1 MRSKL
6 WWCPAQTRRVSK
18 LELTT
23 KQRHVFPYQTTTIF
37 SSEATTENAMALEA
51 TGGYIAGAQ
60 DDSQL
65 PIFDVQKVQMRF
77 DISADFVAAAVANNV
92 LVLALST
99 GRILR
104 FDLERPEDIDDIDL
118 PKRPAEIGVIRKL
131 FLDPS
136 ASHLLISTTS
146 GENYYLHTQSR
157 QPKALGKFPKGVQI
171 ESIAWNPSE
180 PTASTREILIGS
192 ADGHVYETYIEPNA
206 EFYRNQEK
214 YFRTVYSPQ
223 DGPVVGLFADV
234 VSTRPETRRVLVATP
249 QKLLHFV
256 GRTGGRGYESNGS
269 IYTKL
274 FESEVPTV
282 HEVDRTGG
290 ISPSCLAVSPDSPD
304 ALSSSLEGQSMERA
318 YAWLSAQGIFHGN
331 LTTSVPDLVSLGKQV
346 FRESKSFP
354 RSKMPAI
361 QTAGGRSRAT
371 QPPISS
377 MVLTQFHML
386 ALVEGTLTAIN
397 RLDDTV
403 VYSQQILETSAN
415 LGLFAD
421 QQKNTFWLFTAQ
433 EIFEIVVTD
442 EARDVWKIMLKQG
455 QYDAAQKYAKT
466 AEQRD
471 AVASMTGDHLMSL
484 GKYAEA
490 ALVFGKSTKAFED
503 VALGFIDKGE
513 QDALR
518 KYLTVKLSIL
528 KKSAIMQRMML
539 ASWLLE
545 LYMAKLNQLDDT
557 ISTRAELT
565 ADGSGTTSSDTERQL
580 PVSRKE
586 YQDFVTKHKSDLDR
600 KTAYEI
606 ISAHGREEELLF
618 YANVVEDYN
627 YVLSYWVNRERWT
640 EAMSVLKKQT
650 DPEMFYRYST
660 VLMAHVSVDL
670 IDVLKRQ
677 ANLDTKKIIP
687 ALLNYNKT
695 AGSSVSLRDNQA
707 ILYLRFCIDHL
718 LSTEPAVHNTLISMY
733 AAHPTR
739 DESALLTYL
748 ETQARNHDQF
758 YDADFAL
765 RLCIAHKRVQSAVH
779 VYETMQQYASAVDL
793 ALKYDEVEL
802 AASVADRAGT
812 DDTLR
817 KKLWLK
823 VAKKVIGQNKG
834 IKSAI
839 EFLRRCELLRIE
851 DLIPFFPDFIVID
864 DFKEE
869 ICAALEDYSRQIDDL
884 KREMDESAS
893 TAKHIKDDI
902 KALDQRYA
910 IVEPG
915 ERCWKCRLPL
925 LMRQFF
931 VFPCQHA
938 FHADCLG
945 EMVMHAAGMGKS
957 KRIRE
962 LQKEIGRGVALG
974 KRREG
979 MVRELDGLVAGAW

>member
-1 MRSKL
+1 M
-6 WWCPAQTRRVSK
+6 AVS
-18 LELTT
+18 
-23 KQRHVFPYQTTTIF
+23 PG
-37 SSEATTENAMALEA
+37 A
-51 TGGYIAGAQ
+51 GYAGMH
-60 DDSQL
+60 DDAQL
-65 PIFDVQKVQMRF
+65 PIFDVQRVQMRF
-77 DISADFVAAAVANNV
+77 DISADFVAAQVANNV

-104 FDLERPEDIDDIDL
+104 FDLDNPEDIDDIDL

-136 ASHLLISTTS
+136 ASHLLITTTL

-157 QPKALGKFPKGVQI
+157 QPKALGKTPKGTQI
-171 ESIAWNPSE
+171 ESVAWNPSQ
-180 PTASTREILIGS
+180 PTASTREILLGTV
-192 ADGHVYETYIEPNA
+192 DGNVFETFIEPSA
-206 EFYRNQEK
+206 EFYRSQEK
-214 YFRTVYSPQ
+214 YFRLVYNPQ
-223 DGPVVGLFADV
+223 DGPIVGLHADV
-234 VSTRPETRRVLVATP
+234 LSTRPETRRVLLAT
-249 QKLLHFV
+249 QHKLLHFV

-269 IYTKL
+269 IYAKL
-274 FESEVPTV
+274 FESETPTV
-282 HEVDRTGG
+282 HEVDRAATA
-290 ISPSCLAVSPDSPD
+290 SPSCLATSPDSPD
-304 ALSSSLEGQSMERA
+304 APTTATDGLSPERA
-318 YAWLSAQGIFHGN
+318 YAWLSNPGIFHGD
-331 LTTSVPDLVSLGKQV
+331 LKTSVPDLVSLGKQV
-346 FRESKSFP
+346 FRESKTFP
-354 RSKMPAI
+354 QSKLPPI
-361 QTAGGRSRAT
+361 QTAGGRSRVI

-377 MVLTQFHML
+377 MILSQFHIL
-386 ALVEGTLTAIN
+386 ALVEGRLTGIN
-397 RLDDTV
+397 RLDETI
-403 VYSQQILETSAN
+403 VYNQQILETGQAN

-421 QQKNTFWLFTAQ
+421 HQKNTFWMFTAQ

-442 EARDVWKIMLKQG
+442 EARDVWKIMLNQG
-455 QYDAAQKYAKT
+455 QYDAAQQYAKT
-466 AEQRD
+466 PEQKD
-471 AVASMTGDHLMSL
+471 AVASRTGDHLMSQ
-484 GKYAEA
+484 GKFAEA
-490 ALVFGKSTKAFED
+490 AVILGKSTKAFED
-503 VALGFIDKGE
+503 VALAFIDKGE

-518 KYLTVKLSIL
+518 KYLLVKLSTL
-528 KKSAIMQRMML
+528 KKGSIMQRMML

-565 ADGSGTTSSDTERQL
+565 TNGSGATSSDTERQL
-580 PVSRKE
+580 PVIRKE
-586 YQDFVTKHKSDLDR
+586 YQDFVTKNKTDLDR
-600 KTAYEI
+600 QTAYEI

-627 YVLSYWVNRERWT
+627 YVLSYWVNRERWN
-640 EAMSVLKKQT
+640 EAMTVLKKQT
-650 DPEMFYRYST
+650 DPQMFYRYSS
-660 VLMAHVSVDL
+660 VLMTHVAVEL
-670 IDVLKRQ
+670 VEVLTRQ
-677 ANLDTKKIIP
+677 SNLDTKKIIP
-687 ALLNYNKT
+687 ALLNYNKI
-695 AGSSVSLRDNQA
+695 AGNTVSLKDNQA
-707 ILYLRFCIDHL
+707 IKYLRYCIDRE
-718 LSTEPAVHNTLISMY
+718 LSSEPAVHNTLISMY

-739 DESALLTYL
+739 DESALLSYL
-748 ETQARNHDQF
+748 KTQSDHGY

-779 VYETMQQYASAVDL
+779 VYEMMHQYASAVEL

-802 AASVADRAGT
+802 AASVADQPGI
-812 DDTLR
+812 DDALR

-834 IKSAI
+834 IKAAI
-839 EFLRRCELLRIE
+839 EFLKRCELLRIE
-851 DLIPFFPDFIVID
+851 DLIPFFPDFVVID

-869 ICAALEDYSRQIDDL
+869 ICAALEDYSRQIDEL

-893 TAKHIKDDI
+893 TAQHIKQDI

-945 EMVMHAAGMGKS
+945 EMVMHVAGMGKG

-962 LQKEIGRGVALG
+962 LQREIGRGVALG

-979 MVRELDGLVAGAW
+979 MVRELDGLVAGNW

>member
-1 MRSKL
+1 
-6 WWCPAQTRRVSK
+6 
-18 LELTT
+18 
-23 KQRHVFPYQTTTIF
+23 
-37 SSEATTENAMALEA
+37 MALSP
-51 TGGYIAGAQ
+51 GIGFIAGGH
-60 DDSQL
+60 DDAQL
-65 PIFDVQKVQMRF
+65 PIFDVQRVQMRF
-77 DISADFVAAAVANNV
+77 DISADFVAAQVANNV

-104 FDLERPEDIDDIDL
+104 FDLDNPEDIDDIDL

-136 ASHLLISTTS
+136 ASHLLISTTL

-157 QPKALGKFPKGVQI
+157 QPKALGKTPKGAQI
-171 ESIAWNPSE
+171 ESVAWNPSQ
-180 PTASTREILIGS
+180 PTASTREILIGTV
-192 ADGHVYETYIEPNA
+192 DGSVYETFIEPSA
-206 EFYRNQEK
+206 EFYRSQEK
-214 YFRTVYSPQ
+214 YFRLVYSPQ
-223 DGPVVGLFADV
+223 DGPVVGLHADV
-234 VSTRPETRRVLVATP
+234 LSTRPETRRVLVAT
-249 QKLLHFV
+249 QHKLLHFV

-269 IYTKL
+269 IYAKL
-274 FESEVPTV
+274 FESEAPTV
-282 HEVDRTGG
+282 HEVDRGSTA
-290 ISPSCLAVSPDSPD
+290 SPSCLATSPDSPD
-304 ALSSSLEGQSMERA
+304 APANASDGSSPERA
-318 YAWLSAQGIFHGN
+318 FAWLSAPGIFHGD
-331 LTTSVPDLVSLGKQV
+331 LKTSVPDLVSLGKQV
-346 FRESKSFP
+346 FRESKTFP
-354 RSKMPAI
+354 QSKLPPV
-361 QTAGGRSRAT
+361 QTAGGRSRVT

-377 MVLTQFHML
+377 MILSQFHIL
-386 ALVEGTLTAIN
+386 ALVEGRLTGIN
-397 RLDDTV
+397 RLDETV
-403 VYSQQILETSAN
+403 VYNQQILETGQAN

-421 QQKNTFWLFTAQ
+421 HQKNTFWMFTAQ

-442 EARDVWKIMLKQG
+442 EARDVWKIMLDQG
-455 QYDAAQKYAKT
+455 QYDTAQRYAKT
-466 AEQRD
+466 MEQKD
-471 AVASMTGDHLMSL
+471 AVASRTGDHLISQ
-484 GKYAEA
+484 GKFAEA
-490 ALVFGKSTKAFED
+490 AVILGKSTKAFED
-503 VALGFIDKGE
+503 VALAFIDKGE

-518 KYLTVKLSIL
+518 KYLLVKLSTL
-528 KKSAIMQRMML
+528 KKGSIMQRTML

-565 ADGSGTTSSDTERQL
+565 TNGSGGTSSDTERQL
-580 PVSRKE
+580 PILRRE
-586 YQDFVTKHKSDLDR
+586 FQDFVTKYKPDLDR

-618 YANVVEDYN
+618 YANVVEDFN
-627 YVLSYWVNRERWT
+627 YVLSYWVNRERWN
-640 EAMSVLKKQT
+640 EAMNVLKKQT
-650 DPEMFYRYST
+650 DPQMFYRYSS
-660 VLMAHVSVDL
+660 VLMAHVAVEL
-670 IDVLKRQ
+670 VEVLTRQ
-677 ANLDTKKIIP
+677 SNLETKKIIP
-687 ALLNYNKT
+687 ALLNYNRI
-695 AGSSVSLRDNQA
+695 AGSTVPLKENQA
-707 ILYLRFCIDHL
+707 IKYLRFCIDRE

-733 AAHPTR
+733 AAHPTH
-739 DESALLTYL
+739 DESALLSYL
-748 ETQARNHDQF
+748 KSQADRGF

-779 VYETMQQYASAVDL
+779 VYEMMHQYASAVEL

-802 AASVADRAGT
+802 AASVADQPGI
-812 DDTLR
+812 DDALR

-839 EFLRRCELLRIE
+839 EFLKRCELLRIE
-851 DLIPFFPDFIVID
+851 DLIPFFPDFVVID

-869 ICAALEDYSRQIDDL
+869 ICAALEDYSRQIDEL

-893 TAKHIKDDI
+893 TAQHIKQDI

-945 EMVMHAAGMGKS
+945 EMVMHIAGMGKG

-979 MVRELDGLVAGAW
+979 MVRELDGLVAGNW